1 MLHLDHLHR
10 ASLAG
15 TSNGYKILKA
25 VDMVNTKHQDLL
37 EYGKFRI
44 MSMISVDLY
53 VNVRKQEEI
62 VFKRFNEALQA
73 HDKQVGI
80 VKKFI
85 ESAMSL
91 IKGYELVI
99 KGAKANGLSKLDSD
113 WFNFERSDGKEFYV
127 VPNEDM
133 KKILKMELKKD
144 NLCIY
149 SMEELAI
156 LISDDNIAYEFKS
169 RFDAQ
174 VTKNEATSH

>member
-1 MLHLDHLHR
+1 
-10 ASLAG
+10 
-15 TSNGYKILKA
+15 
-25 VDMVNTKHQDLL
+25 
-37 EYGKFRI
+37 
-44 MSMISVDLY
+44 
-53 VNVRKQEEI
+53 
-62 VFKRFNEALQA
+62 
-73 HDKQVGI
+73 
-80 VKKFI
+80 
-85 ESAMSL
+85 MSL

-99 KGAKANGLSKLDSD
+99 KTAKKNGLSKLDLD
-113 WFNFERSDGKEFYV
+113 AFNFTRSDGKEFYV

-174 VTKNEATSH
+174 VTKNETTSH